1 MAISGIWDWLKGL
14 LGGSPAG
21 EGEAGERSPASTS
34 RTEPAQGVE
43 PSSSQPSAVSP
54 ASVSAPAQESSEIPT
69 SVRPR
74 AVSEKSATQS
84 TQKKPTRRETT
95 DLIIGLDF
103 GTAATK
109 VVVRSPY
116 LPGQRARAISFER
129 LGHQSSPY
137 LLPTR
142 FRLGHDGTIRLGGN
156 LPGVWQTNLK
166 VALLDP
172 EKSQNGAK
180 ENSDPLSRASAYL
193 ALVMREARERYLR
206 AEQEIYRRFDIR
218 WAVNVGIPS
227 SGYDDQ
233 TIRADF
239 LLVAR
244 LAWQLSWQ
252 EGAINLGQVSDLIR
266 RRHEGNKDAD
276 LPVAVIPEVVAQAV
290 GYARSP
296 LRDTGLHLLMDV
308 GASTLD
314 VCGFVLRPAEGQD
327 CYDLL
332 TATVDRLGVLELHQ
346 QRLGALKCMPQNKQF
361 KDFDPLTPLPESFA
375 DYHPGCSCGANDI
388 DPSFRANVARV
399 ITRHLATLKKRRDP
413 YSDKWKSGLPLFVC
427 GGGGMMS
434 FFQEAATLADREFR
448 KVMIAERA
456 KLRTL
461 PKPIGL
467 VNQDIDESLFHRL
480 SVAYGLS
487 FDTFNLGSV
496 TPPGDLEDI
505 EVESKKRNY
514 EQNFVSKD
522 KV

>member
-1 MAISGIWDWLKGL
+1 MAFSGIWDWLKGF
-14 LGGSPAG
+14 LGSSPAG

-34 RTEPAQGVE
+34 RTEPSQVVE
-43 PSSSQPSAVSP
+43 PVSSQPSGVSP
-54 ASVSAPAQESSEIPT
+54 PSASAPAQGSREIPT
-69 SVRPR
+69 SGRPR
-74 AVSEKSATQS
+74 VVSETSAIQN

-116 LPGQRARAISFER
+116 LRGQRSRAISFEQ
-129 LGHQSSPY
+129 LGHKSSPY

-142 FRLGHDGTIRLGGN
+142 LRVAHDGSIHLGGN

-166 VALLDP
+166 VALLDR

-180 ENSDPLSRASAYL
+180 ENSDPLSMASAYL

-266 RRHEGNKDAD
+266 RRPEGNKGAD

-296 LRDTGLHLLMDV
+296 LRDTGLHVLIDV
-308 GASTLD
+308 GAATLD
-314 VCGFVLRPAEGQD
+314 VCGFVLRDAEGQD

-332 TATVDRLGVLELHQ
+332 TASVERLGAFELHQ
-346 QRLGALKCMPQNKQF
+346 QRLAALQCKRDRQKENES
-361 KDFDPLTPLPESFA
+361 DPLIPLPETLA
-375 DYHPGCSCGANDI
+375 EYHPGCSCAVPNVDA
-388 DPSFRANVARV
+388 DFRAKVARV
-399 ITRHLATLKKRRDP
+399 ITRDLALLKKHRDP
-413 YSDKWKSGLPLFVC
+413 YSDKFKAGLSAFLC
-427 GGGGMMS
+427 GGGGMMG
-434 FFQEAATLADREFR
+434 FFRVAAEEADEEFR
-448 KVMIAERA
+448 KGMIAEPLR
-456 KLRTL
+456 LRTL
-461 PKPIGL
+461 PKPEGL
-467 VNQDIDESLFHRL
+467 VNRDIDESLFHRL
-480 SVAYGLS
+480 SVGYGLS
-487 FDTFNLGSV
+487 FDSSNIGSV

-505 EVESKKRNY
+505 EVESKKREY